1 MVEKL
6 SRHIALWLIK
16 SGILENNDIDLY
28 IYAIQYLLLIINP
41 TIIFTAY
48 CIATHNITIGLIEIF
63 SFLLIRK
70 YCGGYHCQSSTACLI
85 FSAIIL
91 IVMACLSSFIKPS
104 LYMFIALVIADMEL
118 IIKGPVISVNHSV
131 SDSEKKYYHRCLI
144 GILAVFNI
152 IIIAA
157 TVLHL
162 YRIASCISIVIIFCF
177 ISHIAC
183 MTEKNR
189 KLYY

>member
-16 SGILENNDIDLY
+16 SGILENDDIDLY

-63 SFLLIRK
+63 SFLL
-70 YCGGYHCQSSTACLI
+70 
-85 FSAIIL
+85 
-91 IVMACLSSFIKPS
+91 
-104 LYMFIALVIADMEL
+104 
-118 IIKGPVISVNHSV
+118 KGPVISINHSV

-162 YRIASCISIVIIFCF
+162 YRTASCISIVIIFCF

>member
-1 MVEKL
+1 MNNNPETKL
-6 SRHIALWLIK
+6 CRHCRSEMAIKATVCPNCHKSQRRGKGCIIALI
-16 SGILENNDIDLY
+16 
-28 IYAIQYLLLIINP
+28 
-41 TIIFTAY
+41 
-48 CIATHNITIGLIEIF
+48 
-63 SFLLIRK
+63 
-70 YCGGYHCQSSTACLI
+70 
-85 FSAIIL
+85 
-91 IVMACLSSFIKPS
+91 
-104 LYMFIALVIADMEL
+104 IADMEL
-118 IIKGPVISVNHSV
+118 IIKGPVISINHSV

-162 YRIASCISIVIIFCF
+162 YRTASCISIVIIFCF

>member
-16 SGILENNDIDLY
+16 SGILENDDIDLY

-70 YCGGYHCQSSTACLI
+70 YCGGYHCQSSTVCLI
-85 FSAIIL
+85 FSAIML
-91 IVMACLSSFIKPS
+91 IGIAWLSSFIKPS
-104 LYMFIALVIADMEL
+104 LYMFIVLIIADAEL
-118 IIKGPVISVNHSV
+118 IIKGPIISVNHSV
-131 SDSEKKYYHRCLI
+131 SDSEK
-144 GILAVFNI
+144 NI
-152 IIIAA
+152 ITDALSVYWLFLTLLLSQLLSYTYIGQQAA
-157 TVLHL
+157 YQL
-162 YRIASCISIVIIFCF
+162 
-177 ISHIAC
+177 
-183 MTEKNR
+183 
-189 KLYY
+189 

>member
-1 MVEKL
+1 MVIIASL
-6 SRHIALWLIK
+6 LRH
-16 SGILENNDIDLY
+16 
-28 IYAIQYLLLIINP
+28 
-41 TIIFTAY
+41 
-48 CIATHNITIGLIEIF
+48 
-63 SFLLIRK
+63 
-70 YCGGYHCQSSTACLI
+70 ACI

-91 IVMACLSSFIKPS
+91 IVMAWLSSFIKPS
-104 LYMFIALVIADMEL
+104 LYMFIALIIADMEL
-118 IIKGPVISVNHSV
+118 IIKGPVISINHSV

-162 YRIASCISIVIIFCF
+162 YRTASCISIVIIFCF

-183 MTEKNR
+183 MNR
-189 KLYY
+189 KSNRKSVLLIHTYSFLFSISVSIIDIVNSFFHQTVQCSFHDIY

>member
-16 SGILENNDIDLY
+16 SGILENDDIDLY

-48 CIATHNITIGLIEIF
+48 CIATHNITIGLIEVF

-70 YCGGYHCQSSTACLI
+70 YFGIAW
-85 FSAIIL
+85 
-91 IVMACLSSFIKPS
+91 LSSLIKPS
-104 LYMFIALVIADMEL
+104 LHMFSVLVIADIEL
-118 IIKGPVISVNHSV
+118 IIKGPIISVNHSV
-131 SDSEKKYYHRCLI
+131 SDFEKIYYHKCLI
-144 GILAVFNI
+144 GILSVLNI
-152 IIIAA
+152 IIIITAA
-157 TVLHL
+157 
-162 YRIASCISIVIIFCF
+162 YRFYHITSCISVVIIFCF
-177 ISHIAC
+177 ILHLAC
-183 MTEKNR
+183 MTRKNR

>member
-16 SGILENNDIDLY
+16 SGILENDDIDLY

-91 IVMACLSSFIKPS
+91 IVMAWLSSFIKPS
-104 LYMFIALVIADMEL
+104 LYMFIALIIADMEL
-118 IIKGPVISVNHSV
+118 IIKGPVISINHSV

-162 YRIASCISIVIIFCF
+162 YIVIIFCF

>member
-16 SGILENNDIDLY
+16 SGILENDDIDLY

-48 CIATHNITIGLIEIF
+48 CIATHNITIGLIEVF

-91 IVMACLSSFIKPS
+91 IGIAWLSSLIKPS
-104 LYMFIALVIADMEL
+104 LHMFSVLVIADIEL
-118 IIKGPVISVNHSV
+118 IIKGPIISVNHSV
-131 SDSEKKYYHRCLI
+131 SDFEKIYHYH
-144 GILAVFNI
+144 NN
-152 IIIAA
+152 
-157 TVLHL
+157 
-162 YRIASCISIVIIFCF
+162 SCIPLLSYNKLH
-177 ISHIAC
+177 ISCNYILFYFTPC
-183 MTEKNR
+183 MYDTKKQEVVLLTNTTSCY
-189 KLYY
+189 LFYEH

>member
-16 SGILENNDIDLY
+16 SGILENDDIDLY

-63 SFLLIRK
+63 SFLLIW
-70 YCGGYHCQSSTACLI
+70 
-85 FSAIIL
+85 
-91 IVMACLSSFIKPS
+91 LSSFIKPS
-104 LYMFIALVIADMEL
+104 LYMFIALIIADMEL
-118 IIKGPVISVNHSV
+118 IIKGPVISINHSV

-162 YRIASCISIVIIFCF
+162 YRTASCISIVIIFCF

>member
-16 SGILENNDIDLY
+16 SGILENDDIDLY

-48 CIATHNITIGLIEIF
+48 CIATHNITIGLIEVF

-70 YCGGYHCQSSTACLI
+70 YCGGYHCQSSTVCLI
-85 FSAIIL
+85 FSAIML
-91 IVMACLSSFIKPS
+91 IGIAWLSSFIKPS
-104 LYMFIALVIADMEL
+104 LYMFIVLIIADAEL

-131 SDSEKKYYHRCLI
+131 SDSEKIYYHKCLI
-144 GILAVFNI
+144 GILSVLNI
-152 IIIAA
+152 IIIITAA
-157 TVLHL
+157 CHFYHIT
-162 YRIASCISIVIIFCF
+162 SCISVVIIFCF
-177 ISHIAC
+177 ISHLAC
-183 MTEKNR
+183 MTRKNR

>member
-16 SGILENNDIDLY
+16 SGILENDDIDLY

-48 CIATHNITIGLIEIF
+48 CIATHNITIGLIEVF

-70 YCGGYHCQSSTACLI
+70 YCGGYHCQTSTACLI

-91 IVMACLSSFIKPS
+91 IGIAWLSSLIKPS
-104 LYMFIALVIADMEL
+104 LHMFSVLVIADIEL
-118 IIKGPVISVNHSV
+118 IIKGPIISVNHSV
-131 SDSEKKYYHRCLI
+131 SDFEKIYYHKCLI
-144 GILAVFNI
+144 GILSVLNI
-152 IIIAA
+152 IIIITAA
-157 TVLHL
+157 
-162 YRIASCISIVIIFCF
+162 YRFYHITSCISVVIIFCF
-177 ISHIAC
+177 ILHLAC
-183 MTEKNR
+183 MTRKNR

>member
-16 SGILENNDIDLY
+16 SGILENDDIDLY

-48 CIATHNITIGLIEIF
+48 CIATHNITIGLIEVF

-70 YCGGYHCQSSTACLI
+70 YCGGYHCQSSTVCLI

-91 IVMACLSSFIKPS
+91 IVMAWLSSFIKPS
-104 LYMFIALVIADMEL
+104 LYMSIALVIADVEL

-131 SDSEKKYYHRCLI
+131 SDSENSQLHINCNYFLLYFTYCMYDRKKQEAVLLIHTASCFLYHKYY
-144 GILAVFNI
+144 
-152 IIIAA
+152 
-157 TVLHL
+157 
-162 YRIASCISIVIIFCF
+162 
-177 ISHIAC
+177 
-183 MTEKNR
+183 
-189 KLYY
+189 

>member
-16 SGILENNDIDLY
+16 SGILENDDIDLY

-70 YCGGYHCQSSTACLI
+70 YWWLSLPVFYGMPDFFCHNTYCDG
-85 FSAIIL
+85 
-91 IVMACLSSFIKPS
+91 MAF
-104 LYMFIALVIADMEL
+104 FF
-118 IIKGPVISVNHSV
+118 H
-131 SDSEKKYYHRCLI
+131 
-144 GILAVFNI
+144 
-152 IIIAA
+152 
-157 TVLHL
+157 
-162 YRIASCISIVIIFCF
+162 
-177 ISHIAC
+177 
-183 MTEKNR
+183 
-189 KLYY
+189 

>member
-48 CIATHNITIGLIEIF
+48 CIATHDITIGLIEVF

-104 LYMFIALVIADMEL
+104 LYMFIALVIADM
-118 IIKGPVISVNHSV
+118 
-131 SDSEKKYYHRCLI
+131 
-144 GILAVFNI
+144 
-152 IIIAA
+152 
-157 TVLHL
+157 
-162 YRIASCISIVIIFCF
+162 
-177 ISHIAC
+177 
-183 MTEKNR
+183 
-189 KLYY
+189 

>member
-16 SGILENNDIDLY
+16 SGILENDDIDLY

-48 CIATHNITIGLIEIF
+48 CIATHNITIGLIEVF

-70 YCGGYHCQSSTACLI
+70 YCGGYHCQSSTVCLI

-91 IVMACLSSFIKPS
+91 IVMAWLSSFIK
-104 LYMFIALVIADMEL
+104 
-118 IIKGPVISVNHSV
+118 IITYIYKQS
-131 SDSEKKYYHRCLI
+131 YAAI
-144 GILAVFNI
+144 GSSTFNI
-152 IIIAA
+152 RKICLRHAQ
-157 TVLHL
+157 L
-162 YRIASCISIVIIFCF
+162 F
-177 ISHIAC
+177 SHFRLFYTHFFSSLLKPGSNIYNSFFHNFL
-183 MTEKNR
+183 TRTLSN
-189 KLYY
+189 Y

>member
-1 MVEKL
+1 MVENL

-16 SGILENNDIDLY
+16 SGILKDDDSELY

-41 TIIFTAY
+41 TVIFTVY
-48 CIATHNITIGLIEIF
+48 CIATHNTWIGLIEVF

-70 YCGGYHCQSSTACLI
+70 YSGGYHCQSSTACLI
-85 FSAIIL
+85 FSVIIL
-91 IVMACLSSFIKPS
+91 IAIAWLSSFIKPS
-104 LYMFIALVIADMEL
+104 LYMFIALIIADMEL

-152 IIIAA
+152 IIITA
-157 TVLHL
+157 TASNL
-162 YRIASCISIVIIFCF
+162 YRTASCISIVIIFCF

>member
-1 MVEKL
+1 MSVFY
-6 SRHIALWLIK
+6 
-16 SGILENNDIDLY
+16 GMPD
-28 IYAIQYLLLIINP
+28 
-41 TIIFTAY
+41 
-48 CIATHNITIGLIEIF
+48 F
-63 SFLLIRK
+63 SV
-70 YCGGYHCQSSTACLI
+70 
-85 FSAIIL
+85 IIL
-91 IVMACLSSFIKPS
+91 IVMAWLSSFIKPS
-104 LYMFIALVIADMEL
+104 LYMFIALVIADVEL

-131 SDSEKKYYHRCLI
+131 SDSEKKYYHRCLV

-162 YRIASCISIVIIFCF
+162 YRTASCISIVIIFCF
-177 ISHIAC
+177 VSHIAC